1 MTCLRSVSHSG
12 TCTRGLGSWS
22 RCKVPP
28 LLGGQAWALLLGP
41 GGHWG
46 VKPWASGLWGPHGA
60 FLPGS
65 PHFPNFLSFPDVCA
79 EALRSPDLCD
89 ILPVHSFLP
98 PG

>member
-1 MTCLRSVSHSG
+1 MGLAPGAWGPGLDARSRL
-12 TCTRGLGSWS
+12 C
-22 RCKVPP
+22 
-28 LLGGQAWALLLGP
+28 WALLLGP

-46 VKPWASGLWGPHGA
+46 VKPWALGLWGPHGA

-65 PHFPNFLSFPDVCA
+65 PHFPNFLSFPDVYA

-89 ILPVHSFLP
+89 IFPVHSFLP